1 MEQIRLEPSST
12 YDSAIIG
19 EEDGCLVYDVS
30 KLLDILCAEFSL
42 YAEPSEVEH
51 LAIEYYCYNME
62 SLTHMVG
69 GPIYK
74 EYTDQPEPTSVL
86 TGLETTKSNPD
97 I

>member
-1 MEQIRLEPSST
+1 MGPIRLEPSST

-30 KLLDILCAEFSL
+30 KLLDILCAEFSSH
-42 YAEPSEVEH
+42 AEPSEVES
-51 LAIEYYCYNME
+51 LAIEYYCYNIE
-62 SLTHMVG
+62 GLTNMVG

-86 TGLETTKSNPD
+86 TGLETTRSNPD
-97 I
+97 S